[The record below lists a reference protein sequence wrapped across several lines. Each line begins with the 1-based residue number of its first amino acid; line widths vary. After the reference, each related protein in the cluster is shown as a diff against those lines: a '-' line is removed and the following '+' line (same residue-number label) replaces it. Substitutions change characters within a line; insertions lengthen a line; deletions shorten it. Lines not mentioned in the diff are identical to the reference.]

1 MQGNMKMH
9 ILILDL
15 CFIFLRFCIWNMII
29 KIVIY
34 RDTRIYIHAW
44 APYYYIFM
52 DVLYNTVSTFNDM
65 DIATL
70 SALSKWRVKSHCDLT
85 ERKRV
90 RKKKNPQQKK
100 IYILVSEG
108 LNWKCNFSTF
118 RETGGKEELDISSLF
133 KVNILISSHTCYYMC
148 DRQRS
153 LSTLMY
159 TAQQRGV
166 KKPSS
171 E

>member
-1 MQGNMKMH
+1 MLH
-9 ILILDL
+9 ISAILHLEHDHKNRNIPRHAHIYTHERLII
-15 CFIFLRFCIWNMII
+15 IFLWTFYTTQFLHSMTWTSPHCQLSLSGVS
-29 KIVIY
+29 KAIVILL
-34 RDTRIYIHAW
+34 R
-44 APYYYIFM
+44 
-52 DVLYNTVSTFNDM
+52 
-65 DIATL
+65 
-70 SALSKWRVKSHCDLT
+70 
-85 ERKRV
+85 EREWE
-90 RKKKNPQQKK
+90 KKKNPQQKK